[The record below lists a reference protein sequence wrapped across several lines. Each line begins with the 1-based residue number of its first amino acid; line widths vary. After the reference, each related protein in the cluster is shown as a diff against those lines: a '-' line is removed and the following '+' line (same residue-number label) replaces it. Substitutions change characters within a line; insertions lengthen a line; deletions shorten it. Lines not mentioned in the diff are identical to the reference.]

1 MTSEDHKQIES
12 VLKISSL
19 IEQEKVFENSLN
31 IQKALQNVL
40 LTVSQKTGDV

>member
-12 VLKISSL
+12 VLKITSL

>member
-12 VLKISSL
+12 VLKITSL

-40 LTVSQKTGDV
+40 L